1 MGVGTNI
8 ARQARAEKLETNIEN
23 LITVIM
29 ERGEKN
35 PLYY

>member
-1 MGVGTNI
+1 VGVGTNI
-8 ARQARAEKLETNIEN
+8 ARQARAENPETNIEN